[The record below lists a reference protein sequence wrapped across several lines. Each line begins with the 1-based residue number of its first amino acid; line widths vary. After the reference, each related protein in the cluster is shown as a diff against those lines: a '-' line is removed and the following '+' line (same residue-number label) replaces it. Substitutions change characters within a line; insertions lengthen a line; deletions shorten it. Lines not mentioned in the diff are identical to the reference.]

1 MDVVRLNI
9 EFLAIDLL
17 GKSLTDNDDEFVQEY
32 SIQEVA
38 KIGIQMVHWFV
49 NDIFH
54 LFQIFKPQNMLSCGD
69 TDFSH
74 LHNDVILPMVLD
86 PTLISDNK

>member
-1 MDVVRLNI
+1 MDVIGLNI

-17 GKSLTDNDDEFVQEY
+17 GKILADDDDDFVQES

-38 KIGIQMVHWFV
+38 KIGIQMVCWFV

-54 LFQIFKPQNMLSCGD
+54 LFQIFKPQNMLSCDG

-74 LHNDVILPMVLD
+74 LYNDVILPVMLD
-86 PTLISDNK
+86 LTSVSS